1 MISASKLAT
10 SAVSA
15 LLLAAALSGPA
26 NAAKCVRAGGEG
38 SNVLP
43 DVAKFMANAA
53 LANSISGLGMKA
65 KGPISTSCKTNLLL
79 TTCVSR
85 QRACK

>member
-1 MISASKLAT
+1 MIRIRAAT
-10 SAVSA
+10 AA
-15 LLLAAALSGPA
+15 MLLGVVAAGSPA
-26 NAAKCVRAGGEG
+26 YAAKCVMAGGE
-38 SNVLP
+38 STNPLP

-53 LANSISGLGMKA
+53 LANSINAHGMKA
-65 KGPISTSCKTNLLL
+65 KGPIATSCKTNLLL

>member
-1 MISASKLAT
+1 MFASKLAT
-10 SAVSA
+10 GAVSA
-15 LLLAAALSGPA
+15 LLLAAALSAPA
-26 NAAKCVRAGGEG
+26 SAGSCVRAGGEG

-53 LANSISGLGMKA
+53 LANSISALGMKA
-65 KGPISTSCKTNLLL
+65 KGPIATSCKTNLLL